1 MKIDELPK
9 DMQEAIIMLKNNSAT
24 IEADV
29 LQALDEAKDTESF
42 IESIKTAMNDLEEEI
57 NSTRQLLCRTA

>member
-42 IESIKTAMNDLEEEI
+42 IESINSAMNDLEEEI